1 MKEARTLL
9 FFLCQMTVALLCAV
23 SSDDSNAV
31 SVSLLA
37 TLTVELSLLCALL
50 LWLPA
55 RWSAVVRIALSV
67 ILYTLALTDLY
78 CQTNFG
84 TPLSPSIIGFILQTD
99 IREVIDF
106 LSAFGFTLYKW
117 SSVHVVILVIL
128 FHVVASVWLGRT
140 PLAANL
146 WTKLKPKK
154 RTLAALW
161 LLLVV
166 ACLPSAF
173 ALKQQYVELLSQ
185 PTMND
190 MEGMVFRGY
199 NRAAN
204 TPWWR
209 LLYAI
214 QGNRIAT
221 HDIELQKATARHVVV
236 DSCTYRSPL
245 IVLIIG
251 ESYNR
256 HHSQLYGYPLAT
268 TPRQVQRRDSGQLF
282 VFTDVVTPWNIT
294 SNAFTQMVS
303 LYHYGA
309 PGQWGDYPLFPQL
322 FRRAG
327 YQVVFFSNQFVRRW
341 SGSGNQTGGFFL
353 NDREVCDTLFDFRNR
368 RKRQYD
374 DRFLRQCRREYE
386 THTDT
391 TLVICHLMGQHFEY
405 ANRYPSDSAHF
416 TARDYR
422 HRSLTDEQRRIVA
435 AYDNATRY
443 NDHVI
448 DLILQQ
454 YSHRPAVV
462 IHLSDHGEECYDD
475 LPVHGRLYTPLEPR
489 QVRQE
494 FEIPFWI
501 WCSPS
506 YQTAHPDVV
515 ERIRAATRRPFMT
528 DQLPHMLLWLAGI
541 SCPYYEASH
550 DLLSP
555 AFDTRRPRLLEGTTD
570 YDELILRKKPRH

>member
-1 MKEARTLL
+1 MKTARTLL
-9 FFLCQMTVALLCAV
+9 FFLCQMAVALLCAT
-23 SSDDSNAV
+23 SSDDSYTI
-31 SVSLLA
+31 SVGLLA

-50 LWLPA
+50 LWLPVG
-55 RWSAVVRIALSV
+55 WSNAVRIIVSV
-67 ILYTLALTDLY
+67 VLYALALTDLY

-84 TPLSPSIIGFILQTD
+84 TPISPNIIAFVLQTD
-99 IREVIDF
+99 IREIIDF
-106 LSAFGFTLYKW
+106 LSAFGFTLFRW
-117 SSVHVVILVIL
+117 NSVHFVVLIIF
-128 FHVVASVWLGRT
+128 FHIVVSIWLGYT
-140 PLAANL
+140 TFATNL

-154 RTLAALW
+154 RILIAVW

-166 ACLPSAF
+166 VCLPSAF
-173 ALKQQYVELLSQ
+173 SVKQQYVELLSQ

-199 NRAAN
+199 NQAAN

-209 LLYAI
+209 LVYAI

-221 HDIELQKATARHVVV
+221 RDIELQKSTARHVTV
-236 DSCTYRSPL
+236 DSCSFRSPS

-256 HHSQLYGYPLAT
+256 HHSQLYGYPLET
-268 TPRQVQRRDSGQLF
+268 TPRQVERRDSGQLF
-282 VFTDVVTPWNIT
+282 VFKDVVSPWNIT
-294 SNAFTQMVS
+294 SNAFTQMFS
-303 LYHYGA
+303 LYGYGA

-327 YQVVFFSNQFVRRW
+327 YQVAFLSNQFVRRW

-353 NDREVCDTLFDFRNR
+353 NDREVCDSLFTVRNR

-374 DRFLRQCRREYE
+374 EGFLRQCCREHE
-386 THTDT
+386 VLSDT
-391 TLVICHLMGQHFEY
+391 SLVIYHLMGQHFEY
-405 ANRYPSDSAHF
+405 ANRYPSKFARF

-422 HRSLTDEQRRIVA
+422 HRSLTAEQRRIVA
-435 AYDNATRY
+435 TYDNATRY
-443 NDHVI
+443 NDLIV
-448 DLILQQ
+448 DRILQQ
-454 YSHRPAVV
+454 YSGRPTIVV
-462 IHLSDHGEECYDD
+462 YLSDHGEECYDD
-475 LPVHGRLYTPLEPR
+475 LPVHGRLYTPLERR
-489 QVRQE
+489 QVHQE

-506 YQTAHPDVV
+506 YQTTHPEVV
-515 ERIRAATRRPFMT
+515 ERIRAATQRPFMT
-528 DQLPHMLLWLAGI
+528 DHLPHMLLWLAGI

-555 AFDTRRPRLLEGTTD
+555 SFDTRRPRMLEGTVD
-570 YDELILRKKPRH
+570 YDALMRGK